1 MELSISESA
10 LSRKARIIIGI
21 IALIQGL
28 GLFYLH
34 HALDNQLWPYGNV
47 IAITVVGMLFIAVPS
62 MIVMSYR
69 DDYQAKRYWP
79 WIIVMSAIFL
89 WLAYYNAASSDS
101 ARLYGERFYFIPA
114 CILLAFISL
123 FFLKAWMRDGHWPP
137 KYETQFGF
145 SWHNFLA
152 FALAG
157 LFTLIFW
164 LVLMLW
170 GTLFK
175 IVDINFFRDLF
186 REEWFFYPVMSVAF
200 AYAVVI
206 FRTKINAVGAVQR
219 ILRALISIL
228 LPLLLV
234 IAAMF
239 VAVLPFTGVDLIW
252 QKGYGSDTILG
263 FVGLTLFFFNAV
275 YQDAKTEPYSERL
288 STLLKYALLVLNVLV
303 LLAAYGVYLRVAQ
316 YGLTI
321 ERILAMILVGVML
334 AYCALYSLIILF
346 KAKHWQDYFG
356 KVNTMLALLVCLVAV
371 LLFTPVL
378 DMARLSVNSQLARL
392 ERGEI
397 SLEAFDFP
405 YLARSGAYGL
415 KKLEELK
422 KRPEIADN
430 ELLLK
435 RVDTAIENKHRR
447 FYRLDTVIDPK
458 ALADVVEVF
467 PLEAEISKD
476 FWNHAAEHT
485 GDTESCLRYTCVLL
499 AVDLNKDGIDEYLLF
514 RSSVNEYVY
523 TARIYKKGGSEG
535 YISQYF
541 NDSINMKVADL
552 RQLLLD
558 KKVEL
563 KEPENMNLKIGDKLL
578 NTSGARGLN

>member
-1 MELSISESA
+1 MELSISEST
-10 LSRKARIIIGI
+10 LSRKARIIIGT
-21 IALIQGL
+21 IAFIQGL

-34 HALDNQLWPYGNV
+34 HALDNQLWPYGNS
-47 IAITVVGMLFIAVPS
+47 IAITVIGMLFIAVPS

-79 WIIVMSAIFL
+79 WIITMSIIFL
-89 WLAYYNAASSDS
+89 WLAYYNGASSDS
-101 ARLYGERFYFIPA
+101 VRFYGERFYFIPA
-114 CILLAFISL
+114 CILFAFISL

-152 FALAG
+152 FALAW

-175 IVDINFFRDLF
+175 IVDIDFFHDLF
-186 REEWFFYPVMSVAF
+186 KEEWFFYPVMSVAF

-228 LPLLLV
+228 LPLLLL

-275 YQDAKTEPYSERL
+275 YQDAKNEPYSKRI
-288 STLLKYALLVLNVLV
+288 SILLKYALLVLNVLV
-303 LLAAYGVYLRVAQ
+303 LLAAYGIYLRVAQ

-321 ERILAMILVGVML
+321 ERILAMILVSVL
-334 AYCALYSLIILF
+334 FAYSALYSLIILF
-346 KAKHWQDYFG
+346 KSKYWQDYFG
-356 KVNTMLALLVCLVAV
+356 KVNTMLALLVSLIVV

-378 DMARLSVNSQLARL
+378 DMSRLSVNSQLARL

-397 SLEAFDFP
+397 TLEAFDFP
-405 YLARSGAYGL
+405 YLARTGTYGL
-415 KKLEELK
+415 RKLDELK
-422 KRPEIADN
+422 KRIEIADN
-430 ELLLK
+430 ELVIK
-435 RVDTAIENKHRR
+435 RIDTAIENKNRR
-447 FYRLDTVIDPK
+447 YYRLDTVIDPES
-458 ALADVVEVF
+458 LADVVEVF
-467 PLEAEISKD
+467 PIDTEISKD
-476 FWNHAAEHT
+476 FWSLAAEHT
-485 GDTESCLRYTCVLL
+485 GVTQVCLRNTCLLL
-499 AVDLNKDGIDEYLLF
+499 AVDLNKDGIDEYILF
-514 RSSVNEYVY
+514 RSSGNGYVY
-523 TARIYKKGGSEG
+523 TSRIYKKGGDEG
-535 YISQYF
+535 YISQET
-541 NDSINMKVADL
+541 L
-552 RQLLLD
+552 
-558 KKVEL
+558 KKAV
-563 KEPENMNLKIGDKLL
+563 L
-578 NTSGARGLN
+578 NGH

>member
-1 MELSISESA
+1 MELSISESS
-10 LSRKARIIIGI
+10 LSRRARLIIGL
-21 IALIQGL
+21 IAFIQGL

-34 HALDNQLWPYGNV
+34 HALDNHLWPHGSA
-47 IAITVVGMLFIAVPS
+47 IATTMFGMFLIVVPGMIF
-62 MIVMSYR
+62 MTYR
-69 DDYQAKRYWP
+69 DDYEPKRYWP
-79 WIIVMSAIFL
+79 WVVVAAIIFL
-89 WLAYYNAASSDS
+89 WLAYHNAATSDS
-101 ARLYGERFYFIPA
+101 TRFYGERFYFLPA
-114 CILLAFISL
+114 CALLAFISL

-152 FALAG
+152 FALAW

-164 LVLMLW
+164 LVLLLW

-175 IVDINFFRDLF
+175 IVDIDFFQDLF

-234 IAAMF
+234 IAVMF

-321 ERILAMILVGVML
+321 ERILAIILVSVMF
-334 AYCALYSLIILF
+334 AYSALYSLIILF
-346 KAKHWQDYFG
+346 RARFWQDYFG
-356 KVNTMLALLVCLVAV
+356 KVNTALALLTSLVVV

-378 DMARLSVNSQLARL
+378 DMSRLSVNSQLDRL
-392 ERGEI
+392 ERGEV

-405 YLARSGAYGL
+405 YLARSGVYGL
-415 KKLEELK
+415 RKLEELK
-422 KRPEIADN
+422 KRPEIANN
-430 ELLLK
+430 ELLVK
-435 RVDTAIENKHRR
+435 RIQNAIENKHRR
-447 FYRLDTVIDPK
+447 YYRLDTVIDPE
-458 ALADVVEVF
+458 ALANAVEVF
-467 PLEAEISKD
+467 PLDAEVAKD
-476 FWNHAAEHT
+476 FWSYAAEHS

-499 AVDLNKDGIDEYLLF
+499 TVDLNKDGIDEYMLF
-514 RSSVNEYVY
+514 RATQNNYVY
-523 TARIYKKGGSEG
+523 TSRIYKKGGEDG

-541 NDSINMKVADL
+541 NDNISMKITDL
-552 RQLLLD
+552 RQLLID
-558 KKVEL
+558 EKVEL
-563 KEPENMNLKIGDKLL
+563 KQPENMNLKIGDKVL
-578 NTSGARGLN
+578 NTSSARNPY